1 MLANAD
7 AMHES
12 IGWKS
17 LLISI
22 DDVPIFVK
30 KIPLTNLEW
39 KSKNRMSTGNVF
51 DLPLHYQYG
60 VGSAGFLHG
69 VSWQYND
76 K

>member
-1 MLANAD
+1 
-7 AMHES
+7 
-12 IGWKS
+12 
-17 LLISI
+17 
-22 DDVPIFVK
+22 
-30 KIPLTNLEW
+30 
-39 KSKNRMSTGNVF
+39 MSTGNVF